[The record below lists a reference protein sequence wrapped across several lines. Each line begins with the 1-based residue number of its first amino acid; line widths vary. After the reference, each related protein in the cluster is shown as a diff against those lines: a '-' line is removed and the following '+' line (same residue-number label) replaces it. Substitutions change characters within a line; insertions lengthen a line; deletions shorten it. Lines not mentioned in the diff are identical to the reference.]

1 MHLLE
6 ILFDKAISDQ
16 RRIAIFT
23 VQNAQTV
30 FFSDISA
37 AIKYSE
43 SKSSQ
48 CDVYYGLG
56 LVGGNPKGRGAFND
70 IAAIGGLWADI
81 DMACDVHSTSSLP
94 ETLDDVGQ
102 ILQALGLRPS
112 AIIKSGYGVHAY
124 WFLKE
129 PFIFANNQDRERG
142 AKLAKG
148 WHGLV
153 CSQSSKFGWSLPNL
167 GDITRILRV
176 PGTWN
181 YKIPEKPLPVEIISC
196 DESIRYSID
205 EIEPLI
211 PKVSDT
217 AASIPQVN
225 LSLRLDVQPPADKFF
240 EAMQFSPKFRDTWN
254 RQRTDLSDQSQSA
267 YDLSLATIAVYLGWS
282 DQEVA
287 DLIIAARRKHG
298 QNPEKSQRLN
308 YMQRTIAQARA
319 SASDGV
325 ILQSPPAPQ
334 SVEDDFDD
342 EDEEEVDDPGATP
355 LHLLNVPGFIN
366 EVKELTLKTS
376 PHPEPVLAF
385 CGAFSL
391 QAFAAGR
398 KVRDSYDNRTN
409 IYLLGLAR
417 SGTGKDQARKINNR
431 ILCEVGLSSCTGDT
445 FASGEGIE
453 DKLFCQPSMLFQT
466 DEIDTIINQINK
478 GKDGRY
484 DSIMSLLLKMYSAAN
499 SVYPMRVKA
508 GKTDPGIIDQ
518 PSLVIFG
525 TATPQHYYEALS
537 TKMLDNG
544 FLARM
549 LILECQ
555 KRGKAQKLTP
565 VQIPDS
571 IKRTAKY
578 WAEFKPGTGN
588 MSGFHPEPALVEFSG
603 KAEDLLTE
611 FSLFADQQYDLSE
624 DKNNDAFMSIWAR
637 AAEKAHRMA
646 LIYSCSEN
654 AIRPVISESAVKWAT
669 EFVEHMTKRMLFM
682 VHEHASEN
690 DFHALCKR
698 LIRVLRQWHEKQ
710 GNVPM
715 PLHKLNRKL
724 PWSDG
729 VHEDVRKALENQ
741 RLIEYREIKTGG
753 KPQKLYKLTAENR
766 TYCAKGNFE
775 KSTNARNKF
784 RVEEGKKERK

>member
-6 ILFDKAISDQ
+6 SLFNKAISNQ
-16 RRIAIFT
+16 LRIAIFT
-23 VQNAQTV
+23 VQNAHTE
-30 FFSDISA
+30 FFSDIQA
-37 AIKYSE
+37 AIKYAQ

-56 LVGGNPKGRGAFND
+56 LVGGNPKGRGAFD
-70 IAAIGGLWADI
+70 DMAAIGGLWADI
-81 DMACDVHSTSSLP
+81 DMACDVHSTSALP
-94 ETLDDVGQ
+94 ETLDDVGK
-102 ILQALGLRPS
+102 ILEALPLKPS

-129 PFIFANNQDRERG
+129 PFVFSNDEERQKA

-153 CSQSSKFGWSLPNL
+153 CNESSKLGWNLPNL

-181 YKIPEKPLPVEIISC
+181 YKIPDKPLPVEIIFC
-196 DESIRYSID
+196 DDSIRYSIE
-205 EIEPLI
+205 EIQPLI
-211 PKVSDT
+211 LEANNVT
-217 AASIPQVN
+217 AIPQAN
-225 LSLRLDVQPPADKFF
+225 LSLKLDVQPPADKFF
-240 EAMQFSPKFRDTWN
+240 EAMQFSTKFRDTWN
-254 RQRTDLSDQSQSA
+254 RQRTDLPDQSQSS

-282 DQEVA
+282 DQEIA

-298 QNPEKSQRLN
+298 QKPEKSQRLD

-319 SASDGV
+319 SAGDAT
-325 ILQSPPAPQ
+325 ILQSSPEPLPI
-334 SVEDDFDD
+334 DDDLDD
-342 EDEEEVDDPGATP
+342 EDDEIDNPGATSS
-355 LHLLNVPGFIN
+355 HLLNVPGFVN

-391 QAFAAGR
+391 QAFLAGR

-431 ILCEVGLSSCTGDT
+431 ILCDVGLSSCIGDT

-499 SVYPMRVKA
+499 SIYPMRVKA
-508 GKTDPGIIDQ
+508 GKSDLGVIDQ

-525 TATPQHYYEALS
+525 TATPLHYYEALS

-549 LILECQ
+549 IILECQ

-565 VQIPDS
+565 IQISDS
-571 IKRTAKY
+571 IKRAAKY
-578 WAEFKPGTGN
+578 WAEFKPGSGN
-588 MSGFHPEPALVEFSG
+588 MSSFHPEPALVEFSG
-603 KAEDLLTE
+603 KAEDLLNE
-611 FSLFADQQYDLSE
+611 FSLYADEQYDLAE
-624 DKNNDAFMSIWAR
+624 DKNNEAFMSIWAR

-646 LIYSCSEN
+646 LVYACSEN
-654 AIRPVISESAVKWAT
+654 AVKPLINASAIKWAT

-690 DFHALCKR
+690 DFHAQCKR
-698 LIRVLRQWHEKQ
+698 LVRVLRRWHEKR

-715 PLHKLNRKL
+715 PYYRINQIL
-724 PWSDG
+724 PWQDKA
-729 VHEDVRKALENQ
+729 HEEVRKALVNQ
-741 RLIEYREIKTGG
+741 RLIEFQEIKTGG
-753 KPQKLYKLTAENR
+753 KPQKLYKLMAKNR
-766 TYCAKGNFE
+766 TYCAEGDFA
-775 KSTNARNKF
+775 KSTNSRNKLTN
-784 RVEEGKKERK
+784 KEDEKGCK

>member
-6 ILFDKAISDQ
+6 MLFDKAISND
-16 RRIAIFT
+16 RNIAIFT
-23 VQNAQTV
+23 VQNAETK
-30 FFSDISA
+30 FFSDIQA
-37 AIKYSE
+37 AIKYAKG
-43 SKSSQ
+43 KSSQ

-56 LVGGNPKGRGAFND
+56 LVEGNPKGRGAFDD

-81 DMACDVHSTSSLP
+81 DMACDVHATSSLP
-94 ETLDDVGQ
+94 ESLDDVGK
-102 ILQALGLRPS
+102 ILSALPLKPS

-129 PFIFANNQDRERG
+129 PFIFANNQDRERA

-153 CSQSSKFGWSLPNL
+153 CNESSKYGWSLPNL

-181 YKIPEKPLPVEIISC
+181 YKIPDKPLPVEIIFC
-196 DESIRYSID
+196 DDSIRYSIE

-211 PKVSDT
+211 PET
-217 AASIPQVN
+217 NIAAIVPQVN

-254 RQRTDLSDQSQSA
+254 RQRADLADQSQSS

-287 DLIIAARRKHG
+287 DLISAARRKHG
-298 QNPEKSQRLN
+298 QKPEKSQRLD

-319 SASDGV
+319 SASDAT
-325 ILQSPPAPQ
+325 ILQSSPEPQ
-334 SVEDDFDD
+334 PIDDLEDDDD
-342 EDEEEVDDPGATP
+342 EEIDNPGATP
-355 LHLLNVPGFIN
+355 SHLLNVPGFVN

-391 QAFAAGR
+391 QAFMAAR

-431 ILCEVGLSSCTGDT
+431 ILCDVGLSSCIGDT

-466 DEIDTIINQINK
+466 DEIDSIISQINK
-478 GKDGRY
+478 GRDGRH

-508 GKTDPGIIDQ
+508 GKTDMGVIDQ

-525 TATPQHYYEALS
+525 TATPLHYYEALS

-549 LILECQ
+549 IILECQ
-555 KRGKAQKLTP
+555 KRGKSQKLTP
-565 VQIPDS
+565 IQIPDS
-571 IKRTAKY
+571 VKRITKY

-588 MSGFHPEPALVEFSG
+588 MSSFHPEPALIEFSG
-603 KAEDLLTE
+603 KAEELITE
-611 FSLFADQQYDLSE
+611 FSLYADNEYDLAE
-624 DKNNDAFMSIWAR
+624 EKNNDAVMSVWAR

-646 LIYSCSEN
+646 LIYACSEN
-654 AIRPVISESAVKWAT
+654 AIRPVITESAVKWAT
-669 EFVEHMTKRMLFM
+669 EFVEHLTKRMLFM

-690 DFHALCKR
+690 DFHSLCKR
-698 LIRVLRQWHEKQ
+698 MVRLLRQWRDKNGQ
-710 GNVPM
+710 SWM
-715 PLHKLNRKL
+715 PFWKINRKL
-724 PWSDG
+724 PWQEK
-729 VHEDVRKALENQ
+729 VHEEVRAALVNQ
-741 RLIEYREIKTGG
+741 RVIEYREIKTGG
-753 KPQKLYKLTAENR
+753 PPKRHYKLAAENH
-766 TYCAKGNFE
+766 TDCQKGNFQNSTYLRNESGLE
-775 KSTNARNKF
+775 KAR
-784 RVEEGKKERK
+784 KECK